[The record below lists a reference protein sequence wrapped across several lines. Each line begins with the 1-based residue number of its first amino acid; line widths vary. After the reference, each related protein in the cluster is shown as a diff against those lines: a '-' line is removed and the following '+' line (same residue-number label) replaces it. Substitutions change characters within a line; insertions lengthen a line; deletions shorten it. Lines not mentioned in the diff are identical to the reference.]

1 MLFYLDEEFTLTS
14 ICTYTGLDPDNS
26 SKSLQDL
33 DKKRFLLRDIK
44 SSETEY
50 FSLRNVIR
58 NFLIKNNIFHNEKFK
73 KQILMKR
80 AQIKSVKSER
90 PINYKAPDKI
100 RYDWSAFYKRKSSDD
115 EAINDLELI
124 LKKILS
130 RVRLK
135 NDIPFADEKAL
146 EKINSSI
153 HSIDQEIMQ
162 SLNFLKKK
170 HPNYC
175 EVFRVEGIFYG
186 HQGSKEEMKNSFNKA
201 FNLAKDYPNPRG
213 FFIERLRDIGD
224 TEASL
229 SEGIKALELF
239 PNNIEIKFQLLQS
252 KYFARNFDDL
262 TRKLSLE
269 INDEAYKQKTKDNIF
284 ARKLAK
290 TSLEYYRRF
299 AEFLILSG
307 GDENYN
313 LAFNNMKDLMEKF
326 HLFENENLVDYK
338 TTHTVIKKSFGQIID
353 LKKYFVDKEKRDV
366 LIALQSIF
374 EKKIEE
380 YIGTKKSSII
390 ESMEKRYLHAN
401 KKDNLKELKKGD
413 KYEGIFSN
421 VTNGGAIV
429 KLIDA
434 FIRDPGGKKKPYIFI
449 HHKQLKQHINIGTRV
464 RFQVGEF
471 NRFLVGEKLTL
482 TNKKND

>member
-1 MLFYLDEEFTLTS
+1 M
-14 ICTYTGLDPDNS
+14 
-26 SKSLQDL
+26 
-33 DKKRFLLRDIK
+33 LRDIK

-90 PINYKAPDKI
+90 PINFKAPDKI

-201 FNLAKDYPNPRG
+201 FNLAKDYPNPRD
-213 FFIERLRDIGD
+213 FYRK
-224 TEASL
+224 
-229 SEGIKALELF
+229 IKGH
-239 PNNIEIKFQLLQS
+239 
-252 KYFARNFDDL
+252 
-262 TRKLSLE
+262 
-269 INDEAYKQKTKDNIF
+269 
-284 ARKLAK
+284 
-290 TSLEYYRRF
+290 RR
-299 AEFLILSG
+299 
-307 GDENYN
+307 Y
-313 LAFNNMKDLMEKF
+313 
-326 HLFENENLVDYK
+326 
-338 TTHTVIKKSFGQIID
+338 
-353 LKKYFVDKEKRDV
+353 
-366 LIALQSIF
+366 
-374 EKKIEE
+374 
-380 YIGTKKSSII
+380 
-390 ESMEKRYLHAN
+390 
-401 KKDNLKELKKGD
+401 
-413 KYEGIFSN
+413 
-421 VTNGGAIV
+421 
-429 KLIDA
+429 
-434 FIRDPGGKKKPYIFI
+434 
-449 HHKQLKQHINIGTRV
+449 
-464 RFQVGEF
+464 
-471 NRFLVGEKLTL
+471 
-482 TNKKND
+482 